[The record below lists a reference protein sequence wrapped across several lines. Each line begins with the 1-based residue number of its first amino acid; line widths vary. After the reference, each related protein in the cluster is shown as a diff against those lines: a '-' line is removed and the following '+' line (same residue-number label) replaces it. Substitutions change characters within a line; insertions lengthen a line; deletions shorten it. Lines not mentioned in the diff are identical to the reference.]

1 MIQKIKTLFLAGL
14 AMMAVKSYSQSSGT
28 ITITPAITQQ
38 SNAFKGLQG
47 QDRKIYFEQLKSLIK
62 TESQKVCL
70 GKGLKTFQST
80 IKADL
85 LKLLGTPD
93 VELDANN
100 FSYDISTKKQFGRIT
115 FKTNSASQILHY
127 SITDIL

>member
-1 MIQKIKTLFLAGL
+1 MIQKLKLLLIVSFAFLAT
-14 AMMAVKSYSQSSGT
+14 KSNAQASGT
-28 ITITPAITQQ
+28 ITITPDVSLQ
-38 SNAFKGLQG
+38 SNTFKSLQG
-47 QDRKIYFEQLKSLIK
+47 KDRQIYFDQLKTLIK

-80 IKADL
+80 TKAEL
-85 LKLLGTPD
+85 VKLLGTPD
-93 VELDANN
+93 VEVDANN
-100 FSYDISTKKQFGRIT
+100 FSYNISTKKQFGRIT